1 VGVEGWTIVFNAL
14 RDSPMSKI
22 ITWDLSSEGL
32 GPEIAKP
39 LAECISVTASLT
51 SVR

>member
-1 VGVEGWTIVFNAL
+1 M
-14 RDSPMSKI
+14 RDSPTSKI
-22 ITWDLSSEGL
+22 TAWDLSHEAL

-39 LAECISVTASLT
+39 LAKYVSVTASLT